1 MLHADLRKEQDLSRP
16 GARKKETAK
25 TPAPRWRRRAEA
37 RPAEI
42 LEAALTVFSARGFAA
57 AKLDDVAK
65 EAGVSKGTLYLYF
78 ASKEAL
84 FEAMALELMRVPVL
98 AQLETIAKARTATE
112 GLQQLIRFMTR
123 MLDDP
128 RRSALPKLIIA
139 ESAGFPQLASIWLK
153 SVIQPVRQRLV
164 QLIEAG
170 IESGEFRKVDPWET
184 AKLVIAPF
192 LLSAIWRR
200 TFEQFDNRRFDLA
213 ALLRQHTEFLLRG
226 LAADGR
232 GE

>member
-1 MLHADLRKEQDLSRP
+1 VRKPVAKKPAGDRP
-16 GARKKETAK
+16 TARRK
-25 TPAPRWRRRAEA
+25 PAAPDPRWRRRAEA

-42 LEAALTVFSARGFAA
+42 LDAALTVFSARGFAA

-98 AQLETIAKARTATE
+98 AQLETIAKAATATE
-112 GLQQLIRFMTR
+112 AFRQLIQFMTR
-123 MLDDP
+123 MLEDP

-139 ESAGFPQLASIWLK
+139 ESAGFPQLAEIWLK
-153 SVIQPVRQRLV
+153 NVIQPVRQRLV

-170 IESGEFRKVDPWET
+170 MASGEFRKVDAWET
-184 AKLVIAPF
+184 TKLVMAPF
-192 LLSAIWRR
+192 LLTAIWRS
-200 TFEQFDNRRFDLA
+200 TFERIDDRRFDFA
-213 ALLRQHTEFLLRG
+213 AMLRQHVEFLLRG
-226 LAADGR
+226 LAPDKA